1 MMDAGRRSTGVSATN
16 LHVLDRPLSRGKSE
30 VSLSAFSFLFSEM
43 VQYFQGRVQ
52 NISDLENR
60 LDGAGFGVGVRVV
73 ELLCHREKSGRRETR
88 LLNMLQFIVST
99 CWKALFGK
107 AADALERSTE
117 NEDEYMIHE
126 LEPLTNKFVSVPPDL
141 GQLDCAA
148 YIAGI
153 VRGILCSSGF
163 LAEVTAHTVEVPGGQ
178 RDKTVFLVKFDESV
192 IRRERVLT

>member
-1 MMDAGRRSTGVSATN
+1 
-16 LHVLDRPLSRGKSE
+16 
-30 VSLSAFSFLFSEM
+30 M

-60 LDGAGFGVGVRVV
+60 FVDFLSALSRVRHLNDCSDPLFLSIHGCCICRLDGAGFGVGVRVV
-73 ELLCHREKSGRRETR
+73 ELLCYREKSGRRETR
-88 LLNMLQFIVST
+88 LLAMLQFIVST

-107 AADALERSTE
+107 PADALERSTE
-117 NEDEYMIHE
+117 NANEYMIHE

-163 LAEVTAHTVEVPGGQ
+163 LAEVTAHAVEVPGGQ
-178 RDKTVFLVKFDESV
+178 RNKTVFLVKFDDTM
-192 IRRERVLT
+192 IRRELVLT

>member
-1 MMDAGRRSTGVSATN
+1 MMESGRRSTGVAATN

-153 VRGILCSSGF
+153 IRGILCSSGF
-163 LAEVTAHTVEVPGGQ
+163 LAMSQRTQWKFPEDRGQ
-178 RDKTVFLVKFDESV
+178 DGLPVKFDESV

>member
-1 MMDAGRRSTGVSATN
+1 MYMCICGS
-16 LHVLDRPLSRGKSE
+16 HVC
-30 VSLSAFSFLFSEM
+30 VC
-43 VQYFQGRVQ
+43 
-52 NISDLENR
+52 R
-60 LDGAGFGVGVRVV
+60 LDDAGFGVGVRVV

-88 LLNMLQFIVST
+88 LINMLQFIVST

-126 LEPLTNKFVSVPPDL
+126 LEPLTNKFISVPPDL

-153 VRGILCSSGF
+153 IRGVLTSSGF
-163 LAEVTAHTVEVPGGQ
+163 PAQVSAHAVEVGNGQ

-192 IRRERVLT
+192 MRRERVLT

>member
-1 MMDAGRRSTGVSATN
+1 MESGRRSTGVSATN

-30 VSLSAFSFLFSEM
+30 LSLSAFSFLFSEM

-73 ELLCHREKSGRRETR
+73 ELLCHREKSARRETR
-88 LLNMLQFIVST
+88 LLAMLQFIVST

-163 LAEVTAHTVEVPGGQ
+163 GAEVTAHSVEVSSGQ
-178 RDKTVFLVKFDESV
+178 RAKTVFLVKFDENV
-192 IRRERVLT
+192 IRRERVMA

>member
-1 MMDAGRRSTGVSATN
+1 MMESGRRSTGVSATN

-30 VSLSAFSFLFSEM
+30 
-43 VQYFQGRVQ
+43 

>member
-1 MMDAGRRSTGVSATN
+1 
-16 LHVLDRPLSRGKSE
+16 
-30 VSLSAFSFLFSEM
+30 VSLSAFAFLFSEM

-60 LDGAGFGVGVRVV
+60 CAVLNCPYYISLHSPAACIACSLDGAGFGVGVRVV

-88 LLNMLQFIVST
+88 LLAMLQFIVST

>member
-1 MMDAGRRSTGVSATN
+1 
-16 LHVLDRPLSRGKSE
+16 
-30 VSLSAFSFLFSEM
+30 M

-60 LDGAGFGVGVRVV
+60 CDSQAVHWIVRSVVDPLTRSVSIRCVPLCCWRSCSLDVAGFGVGVRVL
-73 ELLCHREKSGRRETR
+73 EILSHREKSGRREVR
-88 LLNMLQFIVST
+88 LLAMLQFIVSS

-117 NEDEYMIHE
+117 NENEYMIHE

-163 LAEVTAHTVEVPGGQ
+163 VADVTAHTVEVPGGQ
-178 RDKTVFLVKFDESV
+178 RNKTVFLVKFEESV
-192 IRRERVLT
+192 IQRERALT

>member
-1 MMDAGRRSTGVSATN
+1 MEPRRSTGLSATK
-16 LHVLDRPLSRGKSE
+16 LHILDRPLSRGKNE

-52 NISDLENR
+52 NISDLESR
-60 LDGAGFGVGVRVV
+60 LDDAGFGVGVRVV

-88 LLNMLQFIVST
+88 LINMLQFIVST

-126 LEPLTNKFVSVPPDL
+126 LEPLTNKFISVPPDL

-153 VRGILCSSGF
+153 IRGVLTSSGF
-163 LAEVTAHTVEVPGGQ
+163 PAQVSAHAVEVGNGQ

-192 IRRERVLT
+192 MRRERVLT